1 MQPPAQKAF
10 VRGTH
15 RAVSP
20 TETLA
25 RVRPLLPLLG
35 VTRIANLTGLDSIGI
50 PVVMVCRPNSRS
62 VAVSQGKGL
71 DLDAAKTSGVME
83 ALESFHAERA
93 DLPLRLAS
101 FLDMRFSGVADVARL
116 PRLSASPYHPALR
129 ILWAQGTDLLSGKPT
144 WVPFELVHTCYTLPL
159 PTGSGCFSMSSNGL
173 ASGNHPLEAIAHGL
187 SEVIERDANAVF
199 HARGATG
206 RERARLDLSTVDD
219 APCRSVLDAFD
230 RASIA
235 VAVWETTTDIGV
247 ASYLCSIVDRA
258 PDRLRPLPPSTG
270 SGCHPAREIALL
282 RALTEAAQARL
293 TLISGARD
301 ELSHLQYER
310 VTNLDAVL
318 RILDHAREADPA
330 LTTSKRPFRAFHD
343 APTHAAETFDEDVA
357 WMLDRLSISG
367 IEQAIVVDL
376 TRREIGVPV
385 VRVIVPGLEA
395 LHDAPG
401 YVPGPRARAAMTE
414 PA

>member
-1 MQPPAQKAF
+1 
-10 VRGTH
+10 
-15 RAVSP
+15 
-20 TETLA
+20 
-25 RVRPLLPLLG
+25 LPVLG
-35 VTRIANLTGLDSIGI
+35 ITRIANLTGLDSIGV
-50 PVVMVCRPNSRS
+50 PVVMVCRPNARS

-101 FLDMRFSGVADVARL
+101 SLDMRFSGTADVARL

-129 ILWAQGTDLLSGKPT
+129 ILWAQGTDLFEGKPT

-199 HARGATG
+199 HARGAQG
-206 RERARLDLSTVDD
+206 RERSRLDLSTVDD
-219 APCRSVLDAFD
+219 APCRAVLDAFD
-230 RASIA
+230 RAGIA

-310 VTNLDAVL
+310 ITNLDAVL
-318 RILDHAREADPA
+318 RTLDHFRENDPA
-330 LTTSKRPFRAFHD
+330 TAATATSKRAYRSFHD
-343 APTHAAETFDEDVA
+343 APTHAAETFDEDVG
-357 WMLDRLSISG
+357 WMLDRLSIAG

-376 TRREIGVPV
+376 TKREIGVPV

-401 YVPGPRARAAMTE
+401 YVPGPRARSVGTASPSDGRSVGTKE
-414 PA
+414 PT

>member
-15 RAVSP
+15 RSVSP
-20 TETLA
+20 RETLD
-25 RVRPLLPLLG
+25 RVRPLLPVLG
-35 VTRIANLTGLDSIGI
+35 VTRVANLTGLDHIGV
-50 PVVMVCRPNSRS
+50 PVVMVCRPNARS

-83 ALESFHAERA
+83 ALESFHAERV

-101 FLDMRFSGVADVARL
+101 ALDMRFSGVVDVARL
-116 PRLSASPYHPALR
+116 PRLSASPFHPGLR
-129 ILWAQGTDLLSGKPT
+129 ILWAQGVNLFDGKPT

-173 ASGNHPLEAIAHGL
+173 ASGNHALEAIAHGL
-187 SEVIERDANAVF
+187 SEVIERDANALF
-199 HARGATG
+199 HARGARG
-206 RERARLDLSTVDD
+206 RETSRLDLATVDD
-219 APCRSVLDAFD
+219 PPCRGVLDAFD
-230 RASIA
+230 RAGVA
-235 VAVWETTTDIGV
+235 VAVWDTTTDIGV
-247 ASYLCSIVDRA
+247 ASYLCSVVDRA

-270 SGCHPAREIALL
+270 SGAHPAREIALL

-301 ELSHLQYER
+301 ELSRLQYER
-310 VTNLDAVL
+310 ITNLDAVL
-318 RILDHAREADPA
+318 RTLDHARE
-330 LTTSKRPFRAFHD
+330 TSVSHPLRSFRD
-343 APTHAAETFDEDVA
+343 APSRDAETFDEDVA
-357 WMLDRLSISG
+357 GMLDRLATAG
-367 IEQAIVVDL
+367 VDQAIVVDL
-376 TRREIGVPV
+376 TKREFGVPV

-401 YVPGPRARAAMTE
+401 YVPGPRARAAMQE
-414 PA
+414 AAR